1 MKHSKQI
8 GFLILMAVS
17 SNLWAYGSSS
27 SSACVKP
34 KFTDFTPAEHS
45 EVAMS
50 SEFSFVASENT
61 DIHSLKVTIKELAT
75 TLKIENE
82 HNGTFKVSGQLPT
95 PLKDVYARIAISAQS
110 HSGCL
115 GDAGWLIHINP

>member
-1 MKHSKQI
+1 MKHFKQI

-34 KFTDFTPAEHS
+34 RFTDFMPAEHS
-45 EVAMS
+45 EVAAE

-61 DIHSLKVTIKELAT
+61 AVNSLKVTIKDLAT
-75 TLKIENE
+75 TLKIETEN
-82 HNGTFKVSGQLPT
+82 NGTLKVSGKLPA
-95 PLKDVYARIAISAQS
+95 PLKDVYARIAISGQS

-115 GDAGWLIHINP
+115 GDAGWLIHIHP